1 MNNIFDD
8 TMPASLNILPM
19 YAQSDY
25 SGKSFLYEN
34 FDYFTVKIQ
43 RSKRTLK
50 HLYISENQKAN
61 ADNFYVVPG
70 NANTVVQRLSL
81 HSKTD
86 FNKKRSQ
93 FFFLLD

>member
-25 SGKSFLYEN
+25 SGESVLCEN

-43 RSKRTLK
+43 RFKKTSKN
-50 HLYISENQKAN
+50 LYISENLKAN
-61 ADNFYVVPG
+61 ADNFYVVPS
-70 NANTVVQRLSL
+70 NDNTVVQRLSL

-86 FNKKRSQ
+86 FNIKRSQ
-93 FFFLLD
+93 FFFC

>member
-8 TMPASLNILPM
+8 TIPASLNILPM

-43 RSKRTLK
+43 RFKK
-50 HLYISENQKAN
+50 HQKTCIFQKTGRQMQIISM
-61 ADNFYVVPG
+61 
-70 NANTVVQRLSL
+70 
-81 HSKTD
+81 
-86 FNKKRSQ
+86 
-93 FFFLLD
+93 